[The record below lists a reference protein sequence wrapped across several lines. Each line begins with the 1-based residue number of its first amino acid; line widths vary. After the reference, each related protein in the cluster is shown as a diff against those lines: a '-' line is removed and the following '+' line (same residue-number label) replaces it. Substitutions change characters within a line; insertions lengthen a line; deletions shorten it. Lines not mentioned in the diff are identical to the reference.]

1 MIAPGDAVH
10 LDAAGLTM
18 TFLTLRI
25 LHQNGHRRLRGTS
38 DVPDVRWSSR
48 KAASL
53 SEYSAANEIVVMLG
67 NCHWVAIVGIPCY
80 RLQR

>member
-25 LHQNGHRRLRGTS
+25 LHQNGHHRLQGTS

-80 RLQR
+80 RLQS